1 MNDWKYMVTT
11 WEDDIEN
18 HYYFYY
24 FDDCD
29 DFCTLCSIRGIKFH
43 YEVNGEWY
51 L

>member
-1 MNDWKYMVTT
+1 MNDWKYVVTT
-11 WEDDIEN
+11 WEDDNEN

-29 DFCTLCSIRGIKFH
+29 DFCTLCSIRGIKYQ

-51 L
+51 K